1 MLKIEQL
8 INNNTP
14 AVDPRRQY
22 KDANIED
29 IVSEDALKELLDA
42 LVGKQ
47 RQINT
52 EKALRKAYEKTNEQ
66 VKRYLTNLFVDKPD
80 DEVRRVGAFL
90 MLYVQKFKKG
100 ATFLGFQRF
109 LKSNRFRKTE
119 DITNEYIGLITKDEM
134 SNIYDI
140 LEEFNGPLAT
150 N

>member
-66 VKRYLTNLFVDKPD
+66 VK
-80 DEVRRVGAFL
+80 
-90 MLYVQKFKKG
+90 
-100 ATFLGFQRF
+100 
-109 LKSNRFRKTE
+109 S
-119 DITNEYIGLITKDEM
+119 
-134 SNIYDI
+134 I
-140 LEEFNGPLAT
+140 LQQIV
-150 N
+150 